1 MDSNSI
7 IQLATALDQQQ
18 LARQQ
23 QTAIVKLANEQLAVQ
38 GASVIQLLSSVPAAT
53 ASSGNIINTKV

>member
-18 LARQQ
+18 LALQQ
-23 QTAIVKLANEQLAVQ
+23 QTAIVKLANQQLAAQ
-38 GASVIQLLSSVPAAT
+38 GASMMQLLSSVPAAT

>member
-7 IQLATALDQQQ
+7 IQLASSLDQQQ
-18 LARQQ
+18 LAQQ
-23 QTAIVKLANEQLAVQ
+23 QQVALLKLANAQLAAQ
-38 GASVIQLLSSVPAAT
+38 GALLVQMISSVPAAT

>member
-7 IQLATALDQQQ
+7 IQLASSLDQQQ
-18 LARQQ
+18 LAQQ
-23 QTAIVKLANEQLAVQ
+23 QQVALLKLANDQLAAQ
-38 GASVIQLLSSVPAAT
+38 GALLVQMISSVPAAT

>member
-7 IQLATALDQQQ
+7 IQLATALNQQQ
-18 LARQQ
+18 AASQQ
-23 QTAIVKLANEQLAVQ
+23 QVQVLKLANDQLAAQ
-38 GASVIQLLSSVPAAT
+38 GAAIVDMISSVPIAT